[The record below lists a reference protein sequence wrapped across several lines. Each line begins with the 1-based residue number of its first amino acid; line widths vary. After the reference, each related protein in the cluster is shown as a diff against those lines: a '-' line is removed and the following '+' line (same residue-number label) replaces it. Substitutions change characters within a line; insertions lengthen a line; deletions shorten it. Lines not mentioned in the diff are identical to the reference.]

1 MPLFHLN
8 GRPHRSRRVPAGC
21 ALGVVLTALACGPA
35 LARSSGPPR
44 TQAIDTVVIHTT
56 GGPTCDPK
64 SGRPVWVRAGTLAAN
79 MRFIEAHP
87 KLGIHYMID
96 RDGTLRRSVPED
108 QVAHHVFGHSARSI
122 AIELINDGDGVD
134 PFPEAQIRA
143 VTALIQDIA
152 QRRGLPRQAVQRHS
166 DLDRTLMPCDQTQRR
181 KVDPGPAFPY
191 QAVLDAVFPGQR

>member
-96 RDGTLRRSVPED
+96 RDGTLARSVPED
-108 QVAHHVFGHSARSI
+108 QVAHHVFGHSLRSI

-134 PFPEAQIRA
+134 PFPEPQVRA
-143 VTALIQDIA
+143 LTALLQDIA
-152 QRRGLPRQAVQRHS
+152 RRHGLSRAAVKRHS
-166 DLDRTLMPCDQTQRR
+166 DLDLSTLPCDRTQRR
-181 KVDPGPAFPY
+181 KVDPGPAFPWP
-191 QAVLDAVFPGQR
+191 AVLDAVFPPR

>member
-1 MPLFHLN
+1 MSDV
-8 GRPHRSRRVPAGC
+8 GRRRRCPITGR
-21 ALGVVLTALACGPA
+21 ALAAAVLLASLGCGA
-35 LARSSGPPR
+35 VLARSSGLPR
-44 TQAIDTVVIHTT
+44 AQPINLVVIHTT
-56 GGPTCDPK
+56 GGPSCDPR
-64 SGRPVWVRAGTLAAN
+64 SGRPIWVKAGTLAAN

-122 AIELINDGDGVD
+122 AIELVNDGDGVD

-166 DLDRTLMPCDQTQRR
+166 DLDRTLMPCDRTKRR

>member
-1 MPLFHLN
+1 MPLLDLN
-8 GRPHRSRRVPAGC
+8 GCPHRARRVLAVC
-21 ALGVVLTALACGPA
+21 ALGVVLTALTWGPA
-35 LARSSGPPR
+35 QARSSGPPR
-44 TQAIDTVVIHTT
+44 THAIDTVVIHTT

-64 SGRPVWVRAGTLAAN
+64 SGRPVWVRAGTLEAN
-79 MRFIEAHP
+79 LRFIEAHP

-134 PFPEAQIRA
+134 PFPTAQLQA

-152 QRRGLPRQAVQRHS
+152 RRRGLPRQAVQRHS
-166 DLDRTLMPCDQTQRR
+166 DLDRTFMSCDRTRRR

-191 QAVLDAVFPGQR
+191 QAVLDAAFPDQR